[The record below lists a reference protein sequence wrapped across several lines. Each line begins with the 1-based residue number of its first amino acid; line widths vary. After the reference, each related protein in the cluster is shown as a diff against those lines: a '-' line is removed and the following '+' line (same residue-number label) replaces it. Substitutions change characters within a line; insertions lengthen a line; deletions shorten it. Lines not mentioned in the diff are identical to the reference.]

1 MNQPP
6 QIPRSTRHLVAPE
19 LLSALDAFPSFDID
33 LGMIAELRAGGIRR
47 DGLMPLPLSPAQQ
60 AVHCEQ
66 RFVPGPTA
74 APGVRVLIYRPPGSA
89 ADARP
94 AYLHMHGGGYVLGTA
109 ELNDGSNR
117 QLAHDLG
124 CIVASVDY
132 RLAPETP
139 FPGAVEDCYAVL
151 EWLHREARPIGVDA
165 TRIAIGGE
173 SAGGGHAA
181 ALALLNRKRGEFP
194 ICFQLLDAPMLDDR
208 TGSNPDPHPYCGEF
222 IWTPAK
228 NRMGWQAL
236 LGREP
241 GGPDVPAEAVP
252 ARAVDLAGLPPTFIA
267 VGALDLFL
275 EESVEYA
282 RRLIRAGVPTE
293 LHVIPGAFHG
303 FGIGGDR
310 APQVETHNRLR
321 CDALAR
327 AFLK

>member
-6 QIPRSTRHLVAPE
+6 SMPPGTRHLVAPE
-19 LLSALDAFPSFDID
+19 LLSALDAFPSFDIN
-33 LGMIAELRAGGIRR
+33 LETIAELRAGGIRR
-47 DGLMPLPLSPAQQ
+47 DGMIPPLSPAQQ

-66 RFVPGPTA
+66 RFVPGPRA
-74 APGVRVLIYRPPGSA
+74 APDVRVLIYRPQGPEA
-89 ADARP
+89 NARP
-94 AYLHMHGGGYVLGTA
+94 TYLHMHGGGYVLGSA

-117 QLAHDLG
+117 QLACDLG
-124 CIVASVDY
+124 CMVVSVDY

-151 EWLHREARPIGVDA
+151 GWLQREARAIGIDV

-181 ALALLNRKRGEFP
+181 SLALLNRNRGEFP
-194 ICFQLLDAPMLDDR
+194 ICLQLLDSPMLDDR
-208 TGSNPDPHPYCGEF
+208 TGSSADPHPYCGEF
-222 IWTPAK
+222 VWTPAK
-228 NRMGWQAL
+228 NRTGWQAL

-241 GGPDVPAEAVP
+241 GGSDVPAEAVP
-252 ARAVDLAGLPPTFIA
+252 ARAADLGGLPPTFIA
-267 VGALDLFL
+267 VGAIDLFL

-293 LHVIPGAFHG
+293 LHVVPGAFHG
-303 FGIGGDR
+303 FGIGGDG
-310 APQVETHNRLR
+310 APQVQMHNRLR
-321 CDALAR
+321 RDALAR